1 MSQTFKTH
9 LWGRQES
16 LAGLADKGPVD
27 RVPVRRASE
36 DKASEGRDQGQTL
49 GQPGG
54 SLAVHSQLLV
64 GKVPLGLGCS
74 WEAAYRNLAEE
85 VHRRC
90 YEVGWSHPL
99 QGIHSCPG
107 TLCRGGLNLLLI
119 SEENRGRIHS
129 FIHSYCLIFLSP

>member
-9 LWGRQES
+9 LWGHQES
-16 LAGLADKGPVD
+16 LAGLVDKGLVRRVPVD
-27 RVPVRRASE
+27 RVPVHRASE

-74 WEAAYRNLAEE
+74 WEAAYRNLAEGA
-85 VHRRC
+85 HRRC

-99 QGIHSCPG
+99 
-107 TLCRGGLNLLLI
+107 
-119 SEENRGRIHS
+119 
-129 FIHSYCLIFLSP
+129 